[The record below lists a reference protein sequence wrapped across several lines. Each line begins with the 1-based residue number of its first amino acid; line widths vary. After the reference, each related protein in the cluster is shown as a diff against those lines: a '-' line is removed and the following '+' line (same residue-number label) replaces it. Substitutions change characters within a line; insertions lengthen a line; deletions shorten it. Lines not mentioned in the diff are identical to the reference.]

1 MVALATMNIERQV
14 RLVTATAAQVSQ
26 TVQVIT
32 AQMAVPMTSA
42 KASTKVMLSE
52 VNR

>member
-1 MVALATMNIERQV
+1 MTIERRV
-14 RLVTATAAQVSQ
+14 RLVTATAAEVSQ

-32 AQMAVPMTSA
+32 AQMAIPMTSA
-42 KASTKVMLSE
+42 KASRKVMLSE